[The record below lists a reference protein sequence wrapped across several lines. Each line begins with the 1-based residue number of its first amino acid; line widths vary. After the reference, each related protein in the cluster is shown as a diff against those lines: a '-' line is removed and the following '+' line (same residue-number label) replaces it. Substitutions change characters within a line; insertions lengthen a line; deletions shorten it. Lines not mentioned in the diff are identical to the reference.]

1 MGFQYIKVYL
11 GISNTGIHYPV
22 SHKPVS
28 CVICQILNV
37 LLFPLQLFR
46 PREDKEDATK
56 KNTEA
61 PPQLVL
67 ACQQVVDTL
76 VESVLR
82 IEQVSDRHSM
92 RLILR

>member
-1 MGFQYIKVYL
+1 MSCPNLHPFQSL
-11 GISNTGIHYPV
+11 A
-22 SHKPVS
+22 
-28 CVICQILNV
+28 
-37 LLFPLQLFR
+37 LQLFR

-82 IEQVSDRHSM
+82 IEQVSVV
-92 RLILR
+92 

>member
-1 MGFQYIKVYL
+1 M
-11 GISNTGIHYPV
+11 
-22 SHKPVS
+22 
-28 CVICQILNV
+28 
-37 LLFPLQLFR
+37 FR

-82 IEQVSDRHSM
+82 IEQVSFNHGCQMAKFDPFLSLDCAMLEGVGAQSKERMGSNFAA
-92 RLILR
+92 

>member
-1 MGFQYIKVYL
+1 MSQ
-11 GISNTGIHYPV
+11 SNLTVFI
-22 SHKPVS
+22 
-28 CVICQILNV
+28 
-37 LLFPLQLFR
+37 LQLFR

-82 IEQVSDRHSM
+82 IEQVSHDSM
-92 RLILR
+92 VMLMTQIKS

>member
-1 MGFQYIKVYL
+1 MSKSEYVL
-11 GISNTGIHYPV
+11 IS
-22 SHKPVS
+22 
-28 CVICQILNV
+28 
-37 LLFPLQLFR
+37 LQLFR

-61 PPQLVL
+61 SPQLVL

-82 IEQVSDRHSM
+82 IEQVSVVFHSRLYTEGRHWLSDTSC
-92 RLILR
+92 

>member
-1 MGFQYIKVYL
+1 M
-11 GISNTGIHYPV
+11 S
-22 SHKPVS
+22 
-28 CVICQILNV
+28 
-37 LLFPLQLFR
+37 LQLFR

-82 IEQVSDRHSM
+82 IEQVSHDAMLMTKFKS
-92 RLILR
+92 